1 MGSPAT
7 CRVCKKQFRVPP
19 GGQAVLQAINGKGDR
34 GGQASGASQSTKADR
49 TSHEQHKLLKDNAEL
64 RKRLQAA
71 ELAAGGPRPWDKA
84 RPVAAPWTRGAPST
98 TAAAAEAGPLD
109 GGEAAEVDEEDARL
123 GRSIRALEQAIANLA
138 ILPAEILADRRGDL
152 ETELQNLRGQQR
164 ARWPAER
171 QRLRAQRR
179 LEAAKAATAKAETA
193 TEQAKLAA
201 EEAARTAAEAG
212 QRLAKAKAAE
222 QAALA

>member
-1 MGSPAT
+1 
-7 CRVCKKQFRVPP
+7 
-19 GGQAVLQAINGKGDR
+19 
-34 GGQASGASQSTKADR
+34 
-49 TSHEQHKLLKDNAEL
+49 
-64 RKRLQAA
+64 
-71 ELAAGGPRPWDKA
+71 
-84 RPVAAPWTRGAPST
+84 
-98 TAAAAEAGPLD
+98 LD

-123 GRSIRALEQAIANLA
+123 GRSIRAWEQAIANLA

-201 EEAARTAAEAG
+201 EEAARTADEAG